1 VTPFPP
7 LARSLVAI
15 LRGLDPAEA
24 EAVGAAIFEAGI
36 HAIEVPLNSP
46 DPFRSI
52 GTLART
58 LPGGALVGAGTVLT
72 AADVD
77 RLADCGGR
85 LLVSPNVDAAVM
97 ERAASHALVTM
108 PGVFSP
114 TEAFLAI
121 RLGASALK
129 FFPASVLGPG
139 GIAAIRAVLPPEVP
153 VGVVGGI
160 AESDFAA
167 YAKIGVRL
175 FGLGSSLFRPGMPVA
190 DIAERARAA
199 VQAWDDVFGGA
210 GN

>member
-1 VTPFPP
+1 MTPFPS

-24 EAVGAAIFEAGI
+24 EAVGAAVFEAGI

-52 GTLART
+52 EALART
-58 LPGGALVGAGTVLT
+58 LPEGALIGAGTVLT
-72 AADVD
+72 ATDVD
-77 RLADCGGR
+77 RLAQCGGR
-85 LLVSPNVDAAVM
+85 LLVSPNVDPAVL
-97 ERAASHALVTM
+97 ERAAAHALVTM

-114 TEAFLAI
+114 TEALLAI

-139 GIAAIRAVLPPEVP
+139 GIAAMRAVLPADMP

-160 AESDFAA
+160 AEGDFAA
-167 YAKIGVRL
+167 YSKVGVRL
-175 FGLGSSLFRPGMPVA
+175 FGLGSSLFKPGMPVA
-190 DIAERARAA
+190 DVAARARAA
-199 VQAWDDVFGGA
+199 VRAWDDVFGG
-210 GN
+210 GRR